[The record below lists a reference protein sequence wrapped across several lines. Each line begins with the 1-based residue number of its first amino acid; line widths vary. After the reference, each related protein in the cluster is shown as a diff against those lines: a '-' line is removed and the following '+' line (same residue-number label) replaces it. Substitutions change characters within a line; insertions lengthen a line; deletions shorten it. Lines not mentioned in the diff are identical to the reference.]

1 MKHVVNLE
9 HPCLDVRAT
18 LNGTVLASTR
28 SPILL
33 KEDGGLGY
41 DPVYYFPMDDVN
53 KEFLTLSNTR
63 SNCYLKGEAR
73 YWSLNLGKLQ
83 LSDIAWEYAH
93 PIPSLEIIKRHIAF
107 YASQVKVE
115 VHRV

>member
-1 MKHVVNLE
+1 MKHVIKLE
-9 HPCLDVRAT
+9 HPCLDVKAT
-18 LNGTVLASTR
+18 LNGTVLASTN

-41 DPVYYFPMDDVN
+41 DPVFYFPMADV
-53 KEFLTLSNTR
+53 KQEFLSLSTTR

-83 LSDIAWEYAH
+83 LPDVAWEYIH
-93 PIPSLEIIKRHIAF
+93 PIPSLEIIKGHIAF
-107 YASQVKVE
+107 YASQVEVE
-115 VHRV
+115 IQHV